1 MSQPN
6 CLSRALFLLG
16 LPMAAG
22 MLSLGYG
29 WAIEPAWWEVK
40 KVVIRSRRL
49 PAEFNGYTIAQIS
62 DLHLSPYNRAEKLR
76 AAINQ
81 VQDLQA
87 NMIVLTGD
95 YVSTLKH
102 GEAKVLA
109 EELARLS
116 APDGVYAILG
126 NHDWWTDAKVVV
138 GALRQAG
145 VTTLQNEH
153 VAIRRG
159 LSRLYLAGVDD
170 VMEARAD
177 LRAALQGVPE
187 DAGVVLL
194 AHEPDYADLAAR
206 DARVF
211 LQLSGHVHG
220 GQVRLPGMAPF
231 ARPPWGEKYP
241 DGWYRVKKLQL
252 YVNRGLGVSFP
263 PVRLFCRPEVTLAI
277 LKAA

>member
-1 MSQPN
+1 
-6 CLSRALFLLG
+6 
-16 LPMAAG
+16 
-22 MLSLGYG
+22 
-29 WAIEPAWWEVK
+29 
-40 KVVIRSRRL
+40 
-49 PAEFNGYTIAQIS
+49 
-62 DLHLSPYNRAEKLR
+62 
-76 AAINQ
+76 
-81 VQDLQA
+81 
-87 NMIVLTGD
+87 
-95 YVSTLKH
+95 
-102 GEAKVLA
+102 VLA